1 MQSDAN
7 RLFERMVFDDNQAIM
22 SAEPEIEYSPI
33 EYSEPQ
39 YEAFHAPVEN
49 SALSVAVNRAPQ
61 PHLSKQTEVNHGT
74 VKPEISSASG
84 WKSPEQKVASH
95 SEKNG
100 SLLSAMFETDQEQP
114 QAASSPFTLPK
125 LNREVDTASA
135 ITSSKIESQTN
146 SNEIQDYL
154 ISTIAEKTDSSGNDR
169 AVDLEE
175 DLAVDSIRRVEILEL
190 FKRIFPT
197 HLLLDLANWEC

>member
-1 MQSDAN
+1 MSKKTIKQTKGVIEEYNDYRFKMLEVHSN
-7 RLFERMVFDDNQAIM
+7 FYKCKVMLTNYSREWFSMIIRQLCLSQRLSIA
-22 SAEPEIEYSPI
+22 PL

-125 LNREVDTASA
+125 LNE
-135 ITSSKIESQTN
+135 
-146 SNEIQDYL
+146 
-154 ISTIAEKTDSSGNDR
+154 
-169 AVDLEE
+169 
-175 DLAVDSIRRVEILEL
+175 
-190 FKRIFPT
+190 
-197 HLLLDLANWEC
+197 